1 MFKGLIKKSST
12 RGSRLLVSGGPAMQQ
27 LLVLLGIVVVWQVF
41 SGPIINA
48 YYLSTPAAV
57 FLQIAS
63 WILDGTLWPHLGSTL
78 ATTLLGF
85 GVAAGVAIPLALFIN
100 DRPFVDRVFGPFIFA
115 AYSMPK
121 IVFAPALILW
131 LGIGQLPAITL
142 SAVTA
147 FFLVFFN
154 LYLGLKNVP
163 RIYTDTA
170 ALMGAS
176 AWDTALKFRLP
187 AASASLATGISQG
200 LIYAFHGTLVGEMT
214 SSDTGMGYLILFAGS
229 KMDSTGVMAGLC
241 VVGLLAVLLTRALT
255 YALRTKGSVDGQFH
269 D

>member
-1 MFKGLIKKSST
+1 MSNVATKP
-12 RGSRLLVSGGPAMQQ
+12 VSGRTLRAIASSPLAQQ
-27 LLVLLGIVVVWQVF
+27 SLAVLAIIAVWQIV
-41 SGPIINA
+41 SGPIINS
-48 YYLSTPAAV
+48 YYLSTPSAV
-57 FLQIAS
+57 VAQIAG
-63 WILDGTLWPHLGSTL
+63 WIADGSLWPHLGGTL

-85 GVAAGVAIPLALFIN
+85 GLAAMVGIPLALIISV
-100 DRPFVDRVFGPFIFA
+100 RPFVDRVVSPFIYA

-121 IVFAPALILW
+121 IVLAPALILW

-147 FFLVFFN
+147 FFLIFFN
-154 LYLGLKNVP
+154 FYLGLKNVP

-176 AWDTALKFRLP
+176 TLDTALKFRLP
-187 AASASLATGISQG
+187 AASAYLATGISQG

-214 SSDTGMGYLILFAGS
+214 SSNTGMGYLILFAGS

-241 VVGLLAVLLTRALT
+241 VVGALAVLLTRLLARVF
-255 YALRTKGSVDGQFH
+255 RTHAPAGEQLYG
-269 D
+269 